1 MENMDFKEQLELR
14 NHIHAVTKRE
24 KTQKE
29 SRIRIM

>member
-1 MENMDFKEQLELR
+1 MDNMDFKEQLELR